1 MKLIDL
7 HLHSLLSD
15 GELLPSELARRAE
28 ELGYET
34 MAITDH
40 VDWSNLEEVIPRL
53 VRACEEI
60 MKSMS
65 IRVLPGAE
73 LTHVPPPRIAELARK
88 ARGLGAKIIV
98 AHGETLI
105 EPVRKG
111 TNLAA
116 IESGEVDILA
126 HPGLITP
133 EETDRARENGVYL
146 ELTSRAGHCYTNG
159 WVARRAK
166 EGKAKLLL
174 NSDAHAPED
183 LLTPEL
189 AAGIVRGAG
198 VVEVEEIL
206 RLNPLELLKARGIE

>member
-28 ELGYET
+28 ELGHEII
-34 MAITDH
+34 AITDH
-40 VDWSNLEEVIPRL
+40 ADWSNLEEIVPRL
-53 VRACEEI
+53 VKACEEI
-60 MKSMS
+60 TKSMS
-65 IRVLPGAE
+65 IRVLPGVE

-88 ARGLGAKIIV
+88 ARVLGAKIIV
-98 AHGETLI
+98 VHGETLI
-105 EPVRKG
+105 EPVKKG

-116 IESGEVDILA
+116 IESGEVDILS

-146 ELTSRAGHCYTNG
+146 ELTSRTGHCYANG
-159 WVARRAK
+159 WVARRAR
-166 EGKAKLLL
+166 EGRAKLLL

-183 LLTPEL
+183 LLNPEL
-189 AAGIVRGAG
+189 AARIVRGAG
-198 VVEVEEIL
+198 VEEVEEVL
-206 RLNPLELLKARGIE
+206 RLNPLELLRARGA

>member
-15 GELLPSELARRAE
+15 WELLPSELARRAE

-40 VDWSNLEEVIPRL
+40 VDWSNMEEVVPRL

-60 MKSMS
+60 TKSMS

-98 AHGETLI
+98 MHGETLI

-116 IESGEVDILA
+116 IESGEVDILS

-133 EETDRARENGVYL
+133 EETDQARENGVYL
-146 ELTSRAGHCYTNG
+146 ELTSRAGHCYANG

-189 AAGIVRGAG
+189 ATGIVRGAG
-198 VVEVEEIL
+198 VEEVEEIL
-206 RLNPLELLKARGIE
+206 RLNPLELLKARGIG

>member
-28 ELGYET
+28 ELGYEII
-34 MAITDH
+34 AITDH
-40 VDWSNLEEVIPRL
+40 VDWSNLEEIVPRL
-53 VRACEEI
+53 VKVCEEI
-60 MKSMS
+60 AKSMS
-65 IRVLPGAE
+65 IRVIPGAE
-73 LTHVPPPRIAELARK
+73 LTHIPPPRIAELARK
-88 ARGLGAKIIV
+88 ARRLGARIIV
-98 AHGETLI
+98 VHGETLV
-105 EPVRKG
+105 EPVEKG

-116 IESGEVDILA
+116 IESGEVDILS

-146 ELTSRAGHCYTNG
+146 ELTSRAGHCYANG
-159 WVARRAK
+159 WVAKRAR
-166 EGKAKLLL
+166 EQKAKLLL

-189 AAGIVRGAG
+189 AARIVRGAG
-198 VVEVEEIL
+198 VEEVEEIL
-206 RLNPLELLKARGIE
+206 RLNPLELLRAKEV